1 MESHPKIIL
10 ATISVLMLILDF
22 MPTIKFTSNLKRFY
36 PNLSPINAEC
46 KTVKEAVDL
55 IEQNYSGLKDY
66 IVDENG
72 SLRKHVNIFV
82 GNQLIKDRKSLQD
95 VLKDGDE
102 VYVMQALSGG

>member
-1 MESHPKIIL
+1 
-10 ATISVLMLILDF
+10 

-36 PNLSPINAEC
+36 PDLAPITAEC
-46 KTVKEAVDL
+46 ETVKEAVDI

-72 SLRKHVNIFV
+72 CLRKHVNIFV

-95 VLKDGDE
+95 ALRESDE